1 MEAASL
7 EKAKTFFD
15 SDISKQFEYG
25 SFQVLKEIHEYL
37 FWDVYADAGKL
48 RTRNASSGS
57 FRFLSAIYLQ
67 EALRVIENL
76 PESTFDEIIS
86 KYVEMNLAHPFSKG
100 NGIALRIWLDLIL
113 KKQLGVA
120 VDWKKVE
127 KAAYLQAM
135 ERSPVNDLELRL
147 LLQQALTSDFD
158 NRGLIFK
165 GGYYP
170 VSAKSLNLLPSVLG
184 SSSISSRK
192 SSAKKRGFRNRK
204 SRP

>member
-76 PESTFDEIIS
+76 PESTFDES
-86 KYVEMNLAHPFSKG
+86 GPS
-100 NGIALRIWLDLIL
+100 
-113 KKQLGVA
+113 
-120 VDWKKVE
+120 
-127 KAAYLQAM
+127 
-135 ERSPVNDLELRL
+135 
-147 LLQQALTSDFD
+147 LQQREWDCVADL
-158 NRGLIFK
+158 
-165 GGYYP
+165 
-170 VSAKSLNLLPSVLG
+170 A
-184 SSSISSRK
+184 
-192 SSAKKRGFRNRK
+192 
-204 SRP
+204 

>member
-57 FRFLSAIYLQ
+57 FRFLNAIYLQ

-165 GGYYP
+165 GG
-170 VSAKSLNLLPSVLG
+170 
-184 SSSISSRK
+184 
-192 SSAKKRGFRNRK
+192 
-204 SRP
+204 

>member
-15 SDISKQFEYG
+15 SDISKQFEFG

-37 FWDVYADAGKL
+37 FWDVYEDAGKL
-48 RTRNASSGS
+48 RTKNASSSS
-57 FRFLSAIYLQ
+57 FRFLSAVYLS
-67 EALRVIENL
+67 EALAIIEKM
-76 PESTFDEIIS
+76 PESTYEEIIA
-86 KYVEMNLAHPFSKG
+86 KYVEMNLAHPFNKG

-113 KKQLGVA
+113 KKKLGVA

-135 ERSPVNDLELRL
+135 ERSPVNGLELRL
-147 LLQQALTSDFD
+147 LIRQALTSDFD

-165 GGYYP
+165 GG
-170 VSAKSLNLLPSVLG
+170 
-184 SSSISSRK
+184 
-192 SSAKKRGFRNRK
+192 
-204 SRP
+204 

>member
-48 RTRNASSGS
+48 RTRNASSSS

-86 KYVEMNLAHPFSKG
+86 KYVEMNLAHHFSKG

-165 GGYYP
+165 GG
-170 VSAKSLNLLPSVLG
+170 
-184 SSSISSRK
+184 
-192 SSAKKRGFRNRK
+192 
-204 SRP
+204 

>member
-1 MEAASL
+1 M
-7 EKAKTFFD
+7 F
-15 SDISKQFEYG
+15 
-25 SFQVLKEIHEYL
+25 V
-37 FWDVYADAGKL
+37 
-48 RTRNASSGS
+48 
-57 FRFLSAIYLQ
+57 
-67 EALRVIENL
+67 
-76 PESTFDEIIS
+76 
-86 KYVEMNLAHPFSKG
+86 PFSKG

-165 GGYYP
+165 GG
-170 VSAKSLNLLPSVLG
+170 
-184 SSSISSRK
+184 
-192 SSAKKRGFRNRK
+192 
-204 SRP
+204 

>member
-57 FRFLSAIYLQ
+57 FRCLSAIYLQ

-100 NGIALRIWLDLIL
+100 NGIVVRIWLDLIL

-165 GGYYP
+165 GG
-170 VSAKSLNLLPSVLG
+170 
-184 SSSISSRK
+184 
-192 SSAKKRGFRNRK
+192 
-204 SRP
+204 